1 MSIVK
6 SFNMLLMEFIDEV
19 ILVFPND
26 YSLKTGRLAIKAIK
40 KANPSL
46 LVRYWYEYVCVPY
59 SKEIESGNIDFFIEK
74 DYSEDMKVF
83 SDPGYFVKAIDKFR
97 QPIREMDM
105 ENKERALRYVQQLCK
120 MSFLY
125 YENKNR

>member
-46 LVRYWYEYVCVPY
+46 LVRYWYEYVYVPY